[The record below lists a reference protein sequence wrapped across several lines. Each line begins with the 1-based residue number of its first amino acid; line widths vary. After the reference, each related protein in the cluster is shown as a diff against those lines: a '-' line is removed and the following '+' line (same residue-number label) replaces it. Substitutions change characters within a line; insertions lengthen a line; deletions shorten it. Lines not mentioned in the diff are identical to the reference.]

1 MVAVTL
7 VHTNQPWNT
16 KLPVVVTDWWSALK
30 DAGLELNRRISSS
43 TSKINAVR
51 HSKLAKRAVR
61 RFTQTVKKAK
71 PMIASKLSK
80 NYLKKRG
87 LKSKHTKTYL
97 SQDKL

>member
-1 MVAVTL
+1 MTL
-7 VHTNQPWNT
+7 VHTSQPWNT
-16 KLPVVVTDWWSALK
+16 KLHVVVTDWWSALK
-30 DAGLELNRRISSS
+30 DAGLVLNRKISSS

-61 RFTQTVKKAK
+61 KFTQTVKKAR

-80 NYLKKRG
+80 GYLKKRG
-87 LKSKHTKTYL
+87 LKSKHTKIYL